1 MICREKVGAHHSRS
15 HASHTSASCWSP
27 RRQVGRGISEKQV
40 AQALGKWAA
49 DVELSEGRL
58 QACSML
64 SSDPPKAQW
73 QYSCSTTKQWRQ
85 DNNPSAG
92 SIKCRVLWEVLEG
105 QGLWRARGP
114 RACQADFAALS
125 KTDCFIHPLQ
135 ACAKW
140 HQLHALLSLIL
151 YYSVLCSLFICK

>member
-64 SSDPPKAQW
+64 SSDPP
-73 QYSCSTTKQWRQ
+73 RLN
-85 DNNPSAG
+85 DNTRVQQQSSDVKTITLQQEASSAG
-92 SIKCRVLWEVLEG
+92 FCGRYLKDRAFGEHEGHVLVKLTLQLCPRQTVSSIHSKRVQNDINCMPCL
-105 QGLWRARGP
+105 A
-114 RACQADFAALS
+114 
-125 KTDCFIHPLQ
+125 
-135 ACAKW
+135 
-140 HQLHALLSLIL
+140 
-151 YYSVLCSLFICK
+151 